1 MEQSRLKGSLIGQE
15 LGEVI
20 NGLIELSQK
29 SGGKVCGRTLSE
41 DETRLVEEAERDC
54 TLIITSGRQHH
65 TPTPLSTTLL
75 IVREYKFAE
84 GGYSPFIFSA
94 KYEEYNDGKSSRL
107 VRIGLGFAYVK

>member
-1 MEQSRLKGSLIGQE
+1 MIDLIPECTCLQTRQRLVKIVEGLYDQCKGQY
-15 LGEVI
+15 
-20 NGLIELSQK
+20 
-29 SGGKVCGRTLSE
+29 GRDLTE